1 MSIGFETKTQPLENG
16 AAARER
22 REEID
27 VGVHAIRNIL
37 ITCVL
42 NPCDGS
48 PATLRY
54 HTQRLARALRSRR
67 FEYPTALDPVRPDT
81 ITRV

>member
-1 MSIGFETKTQPLENG
+1 MPMSVGFETKAQPLENA

-27 VGVHAIRNIL
+27 VGVRAVWNIL
-37 ITCVL
+37 ITREL

-54 HTQRLARALRSRR
+54 RAQQLARVA
-67 FEYPTALDPVRPDT
+67 
-81 ITRV
+81 